1 MTVSAPDLQ
10 PAGPASDDDRPHDA
24 TPVSSDRAPVER
36 AGRRHRIHPAWI
48 VAAVA
53 FVALIGAAGFR
64 SAPGVLMVPLQDEF
78 GWSRGLMSLA
88 VGINLILYGV
98 TAPFAAALMDRFGIR
113 AVTCGALLLVA
124 AGAGLTVFVTAGW
137 QLVLM
142 WGVLIG
148 LGTGSMALVFAAT
161 IANRWFVRRRG
172 LVMGVLTAASATGQL
187 IFLPLMAWLAEQ
199 YGWRAASLLIT
210 VAALAVV
217 PLVLIFIRNYPADLG
232 VRPYGAADVADE
244 QVGPAVSPGH
254 VARGDDG
261 ELAVPA
267 TADVPTSSAATT
279 GAARRTM
286 NTLFSAARTRT
297 FWALAGGFAI
307 CGATTNGLIATHFV
321 PAAHD
326 HGMPTTTAAGLLAV
340 VGIFD
345 VVGTIASGALTDRV
359 NPRVLLATYYA
370 LRGVGLLMLPA
381 LLSDAVHPSILAF
394 VIVYG
399 LDWVATV
406 PPTAALCREAFG
418 EDGTIVFGWVFAAH
432 MIGAAVASVG
442 AGYIRDLTS
451 DYTIAWLGAAGLCV
465 IAALMSLGIRKVP
478 KDLLAGSD
486 QSAPKDL
493 LAGSDQSNQRPGPQ
507 LP

>member
-1 MTVSAPDLQ
+1 M
-10 PAGPASDDDRPHDA
+10 
-24 TPVSSDRAPVER
+24 
-36 AGRRHRIHPAWI
+36 

-53 FVALIGAAGFR
+53 FIALIGAAGFR
-64 SAPGVLMVPLQDEF
+64 SAPGVLMVPLQEEF

-88 VGINLILYGV
+88 VGINLVLYGL

-113 AVTCGALLLVA
+113 VVTSAALLLVA

-210 VAALAVV
+210 IAALAVV

-232 VRPYGAADVADE
+232 VRPYGAEDVEPRIAAA
-244 QVGPAVSPGH
+244 VTPGP

-261 ELAVPA
+261 ELAVPVSA
-267 TADVPTSSAATT
+267 VVDVPQAGVATI
-279 GAARRTM
+279 GPARRTM
-286 NTLFSAARTRT
+286 NTLFAAARTKT

-326 HGMPTTTAAGLLAV
+326 HGMPTTTAAGLLAL
-340 VGIFD
+340 VGVFD
-345 VVGTIASGALTDRV
+345 VVGTIASGALTDKI
-359 NPRVLLATYYA
+359 NPRVLLAIYYA
-370 LRGVGLLMLPA
+370 LRGVGLLMLPS
-381 LLSDAVHPSILAF
+381 LLSDSVHPSILAF

-432 MIGAAVASVG
+432 MIGAAIASVG

-478 KDLLAGSD
+478 
-486 QSAPKDL
+486 
-493 LAGSDQSNQRPGPQ
+493 RPAAQ